1 MSMDTCKRCDAPVDT
16 DFDPD
21 CYEPDARHSLK
32 GHPDVC
38 ICERCREREQDA
50 LDYASSLDAQ

>member
-1 MSMDTCKRCDAPVDT
+1 MSMDTCHRCDAPVDT

-32 GHPDVC
+32 AFPDVC
-38 ICERCREREQDA
+38 ICERCREREA
-50 LDYASSLDAQ
+50 ERLEATP